1 MAARILL
8 SRLRGIG
15 YARSRYEG
23 PTDLPSLPTSVQRDG
38 RNDLR
43 QDAHTPARV
52 VRCGVVSHQSE
63 TRCQCPGTATG
74 AGPDQLPDRL
84 GDIAPVSACDGAPG
98 PGLVERDGGGGRSV
112 PGVEAGGQSQAPR
125 SLGAHFRGRL
135 TVPPPGILAPPAPP
149 LPA

>member
-74 AGPDQLPDRL
+74 AGPEQLPDRL

-98 PGLVERDGGGGRSV
+98 PGPVELDGAGGRSV
-112 PGVEAGGQSQAPR
+112 PGVEAGAPNQGRKTPCTHLGTAPR
-125 SLGAHFRGRL
+125 A
-135 TVPPPGILAPPAPP
+135 A
-149 LPA
+149 